1 MQLVAKNILPEK
13 FWIIENND
21 LRKLGT
27 IQVGND
33 SVKVVIE
40 GKNYVYND
48 FDSALNQL
56 NISTSEEPLSSD
68 SEKSDYSVNNYPVK
82 NKPYNVTYDAGLGVS
97 TYTKSEK
104 SNCYHAAGYFI
115 IGFDFAWA
123 QAYCPKVTTLKQNKF
138 KGPYKSQLE
147 MKEQLRLHN
156 AKDKN

>member
-27 IQVGND
+27 IQVSNNN
-33 SVKVVIE
+33 VKVVIE

-48 FDSALNQL
+48 FDSALDQL

-68 SEKSDYSVNNYPVK
+68 SEKSNYSVNNYPVK
-82 NKPYNVTYDAGLGVS
+82 NKPYNVTYDAALGVS

-104 SNCYHAAGYFI
+104 SNCYHAAGYYI

-138 KGPYKSQLE
+138 KGPYTSQLE

-156 AKDKN
+156 AKNKN